1 MLAAFLHNDIDYFP
15 FLIQSGTSFFV
26 SISREMVVIGAL
38 IYLLPAIL
46 GAGSIWFSM
55 PITGWFM
62 AVAIVYQIAWWLI
75 FVKMHKVLMVFL
87 DSLLFGA
94 KIK

>member
-55 PITGWFM
+55 PIIELFVTI
-62 AVAIVYQIAWWLI
+62 AIVYRVAWWLVP
-75 FVKMHKVLMVFL
+75 VKMHKVSMIFL
-87 DSLLFGA
+87 DSLLFGS

>member
-15 FLIQSGTSFFV
+15 FLIQSGISFFV
-26 SISREMVVIGAL
+26 LIFHEMVTI
-38 IYLLPAIL
+38 
-46 GAGSIWFSM
+46 
-55 PITGWFM
+55 
-62 AVAIVYQIAWWLI
+62 AIVYRVAWWLVP
-75 FVKMHKVLMVFL
+75 VKMHKVSMIFL

>member
-1 MLAAFLHNDIDYFP
+1 MLVAFLHNDIDYFP
-15 FLIQSGTSFFV
+15 FLIQSGISFFV
-26 SISREMVVIGAL
+26 LIFHEMVVIGHLFICCQRYWEAD
-38 IYLLPAIL
+38 
-46 GAGSIWFSM
+46 SIWFSM

-62 AVAIVYQIAWWLI
+62 AVAIVYRVAWWLVP
-75 FVKMHKVLMVFL
+75 VKMHKVSMIFL